1 MRIRLFDDQEALS
14 QQAAADIFTEL
25 NQGERCNFAP
35 TGGSSPLRLYQHL
48 VARLQAEN
56 AGQQVHYY
64 LQDDVPLRGHEQ
76 QPGVIYQH
84 IDRHL
89 LTPAGIP
96 PQRIHPLTLAN
107 VAQQDAAIAADGGL
121 DLLLLGVGQD
131 GHIAANLPGTPFDTL
146 TREIEVDRCHGVL
159 MAALVQEVGSEENVP
174 DSYLSFGIQTIMQAR
189 HISVLINGE
198 NKAEIVRRMLMEPP
212 AEALPA
218 SVLQRHAN
226 CTLYL
231 DAAAACLLD
240 ADWLAAQMTR

>member
-1 MRIRLFDDQEALS
+1 MKIRLFDDKEALS
-14 QQAAADIFTEL
+14 QQAAADIFTRL
-25 NQGERCNFAP
+25 NGSERCNFAP

-64 LQDDVPLRGHEQ
+64 LQDEVPLRGHEQ
-76 QPGVIYQH
+76 QPGVIFQH

-107 VAQQDAAIAADGGL
+107 VAQADARIAADGGL

-131 GHIAANLPGTPFDTL
+131 GHIAANLPGTSFDTL
-146 TREIEVDRCHGVL
+146 TREINIDRCNSGL
-159 MAALVQEVGSEENVP
+159 MAALVHEVGSEENVP

-189 HISVLINGE
+189 QINVLINGE
-198 NKAEIVRRMLMEPP
+198 NKAEMVRCMLMEPP
-212 AEALPA
+212 VESLPA
-218 SVLQRHAN
+218 SILQRHAN
-226 CTLYL
+226 CTLYI
-231 DAAAACLLD
+231 DAAAAQHLD
-240 ADWLAAQMTR
+240 AGWLAAHAVR